1 MSPTTLSLS
10 ERIADGIVDIIRTD
24 GLRPGDPL
32 MSSRELAKRF
42 EVTTPTLR
50 EALRR
55 LEATD
60 VIRFRHGSGTYVGD
74 GAIRR
79 MMHNPH
85 AGGVD
90 RASMLELIEARLVLE
105 PPIAARAAEHR
116 GEVHL
121 GDLEAATAN
130 ALVPQRGEERPALHF
145 HVALA
150 AAAGNALVRETVEAL
165 LHVRSSDQVAIRRS
179 LADRDRDHTEH
190 LEILEAVRDRD
201 AASAQTLTRLH
212 LEAIHDSV
220 DRLVFTQETS

>member
-10 ERIADGIVDIIRTD
+10 ERIADGIVEIIRTD

-116 GEVHL
+116 DDARL
-121 GDLEAATAN
+121 DDLAAATAN

-150 AAAGNALVRETVEAL
+150 AATGNALVRETVEAL
-165 LHVRSSDQVAIRRS
+165 MHVRSSDQVAIRRT
-179 LADRDRDHTEH
+179 LADRDRDHAEH
-190 LEILEAVRDRD
+190 LEIFAAVRDRD
-201 AASAQTLTRLH
+201 PASAQHLTSLH
-212 LEAIHDSV
+212 LEALHDSV
-220 DRLVFTQETS
+220 RGLALPEGTS